1 MFRRFKFADK
11 LRAIIMI
18 ASTVALIITG
28 TAYIPLNRVIQERD
42 MRIELITLAGII
54 AQNCHAALM
63 FDIRDDAS
71 QVLGSLES
79 RPDVRFAAIY
89 DNDGKIFAQKLN
101 GASAP
106 NTLEE
111 KFGSD
116 IFVLEKK
123 TLWIKHAVIVQDQ
136 FLGTVVL
143 GQDMSGLRALVLR
156 EAAVFII
163 VILLAFVIV
172 YFMTSQLAR
181 MIAAPITSLA
191 NAARRATEEGDYST
205 RVKGDSQDEVG
216 ELIDAFNRML
226 DEIGHRR
233 EQWRSARDR
242 AVTRATEAETARKQ
256 LETATTK
263 RIKAEAQERE
273 LLRKLERAERLESLG
288 LLAGGVA
295 HDLNNILG
303 PMVALPEM
311 IRSDLDRLREGPPS
325 PSLVQIQRDLETVEH
340 SASRAAEVIRDL
352 MTMGRPASVTR
363 LPLNVKRLVDTCLSE
378 PNLSTLLADKPELTI
393 DASGVD
399 PDAWILGSEPH
410 LVRCLYNLISN
421 AIDASDASGYI
432 GHIDITC
439 TRKRVSAAIVGHE
452 LIEPNVYVALKISD
466 SGSGIAADD
475 LARVFEPFYSQKN
488 VTPKSGS
495 GLGLAIV
502 HGIIKDHGGYLDVES
517 VLGEGTQF
525 TLYFSPE
532 EPRSQVQTPLAE
544 SKGGNEHVL
553 IADDDA
559 MQRQLLHRSLTRLG
573 YTTEIAAN
581 GKDAVKLYEDA
592 QAAGRLFDLVMLDMV
607 MDEGFD
613 GLDAYMAIK
622 ATAPDVRCI
631 IVSGFSTTERSR
643 AATEAGAVW
652 LSKPYF
658 GQQLAAAVR
667 STLDAQVGESPQIQ
681 A

>member
-1 MFRRFKFADK
+1 MFRRFKFAEK
-11 LRAIIMI
+11 LKAIIMI
-18 ASTVALIITG
+18 ASTVALIVTG
-28 TAYIPLNRVIQERD
+28 AAYIPLNRMIHARD
-42 MRIELITLAGII
+42 MRTELITLAGVI

-79 RPDVRFAAIY
+79 RPDVRVAAIY
-89 DNDGKIFAQKLN
+89 DNAGQIFAQKLN
-101 GASAP
+101 GARAP

-116 IFVLEKK
+116 TVVVEKDI
-123 TLWIKHAVIVQDQ
+123 LWIQQAVTVQDQ

-143 GQDMSGLRALVLR
+143 GQDMTGLRTLVLR

-163 VILLAFVIV
+163 VILVAFAIV

-205 RVKGDSQDEVG
+205 RVKGESQDEVG
-216 ELIDAFNRML
+216 ELVDAFNRML

-233 EQWRSARDR
+233 EQWRNARDR
-242 AVTRATEAETARKQ
+242 AVVRATEAETARKQ
-256 LETATTK
+256 LETATAE

-273 LLRKLERAERLESLG
+273 LREKLERSERLESLG

-311 IRSDLDRLREGPPS
+311 IRSDLDRLKAGPQTT
-325 PSLVQIQRDLETVEH
+325 SLVQVRQDLETIQH

-352 MTMGRPASVTR
+352 MTMGRRVTIVKS
-363 LPLNVKRLVDTCLSE
+363 PLNIKRLVDTCMSE
-378 PNLSTLLADKPELTI
+378 PNVNALLADKPMLTV
-393 DASGVD
+393 DTSGVD
-399 PDAWILGSEPH
+399 PEAWICGSESH
-410 LVRCLYNLISN
+410 LVRCLYNLLSN
-421 AIDASDASGYI
+421 AIDATDGI
-432 GHIDITC
+432 GRIEITC
-439 TRKRVSAAIVGHE
+439 TCKRIKEAIVGHE

-466 SGSGIAADD
+466 SGRGIAASD
-475 LARVFEPFYSQKN
+475 LARVFEPFYSRKN

-495 GLGLAIV
+495 GLGLAII
-502 HGIIKDHGGYLDVES
+502 HGVIKDHGGFLDVES

-525 TLYFSPE
+525 TLYFTPE
-532 EPRSQVQTPLAE
+532 ERTSTVQTPLPTP
-544 SKGGNEHVL
+544 KGGNENIL
-553 IADDDA
+553 LADDEA
-559 MQRQLLHRSLTRLG
+559 VQRHLLHRSLTRLG
-573 YTTEIAAN
+573 YTTEIASD
-581 GKDAVKLYEDA
+581 GKDAVKLFEEA
-592 QAAGRLFDLVMLDMV
+592 QTAGRPYDLVMLDMV
-607 MDEGFD
+607 MGEGFD
-613 GLDAYMAIK
+613 GLDAYTAIK
-622 ATAPDVRCI
+622 AKAPDVRCI

-643 AATEAGAVW
+643 AAIEAGAVW

-667 STLDAQVGESPQIQ
+667 STRDTHVSGSVQTGS
-681 A
+681 

>member
-28 TAYIPLNRVIQERD
+28 TAYIPLNRVIHARD

-71 QVLGSLES
+71 QVLGTLES

-89 DNDGKIFAQKLN
+89 DNDGQIFAQKLN

-123 TLWIKHAVIVQDQ
+123 TLWVQQAVMVQDQ

-233 EQWRSARDR
+233 KQWRSARDR

-273 LLRKLERAERLESLG
+273 LLGKLERAERLESLG

-311 IRSDLDRLREGPPS
+311 IRSDLNRLKEGPQS
-325 PSLVQIQRDLETVEH
+325 PSLVQIQQDLETIEY

-378 PNLSTLLADKPELTI
+378 PNLSALLADKPELTI

-399 PDAWILGSEPH
+399 PDAWILGSESH

-421 AIDASDASGYI
+421 AIDATDASGYI

-466 SGSGIAADD
+466 SGRGIAADD

-517 VLGEGTQF
+517 VLDEGTQF

-532 EPRSQVQTPLAE
+532 EPSSQVQTPLSE
-544 SKGGNEHVL
+544 SKGGNEHIL
-553 IADDDA
+553 IADDEA
-559 MQRQLLHRSLTRLG
+559 VQRHLLHRSLTRLG

-613 GLDAYMAIK
+613 GLDAYTAIK

-667 STLDAQVGESPQIQ
+667 STLDTQVGESAQTQ

>member
-1 MFRRFKFADK
+1 
-11 LRAIIMI
+11 MI

-28 TAYIPLNRVIQERD
+28 TAYIPLNRVIHARD

-71 QVLGSLES
+71 QVLGTLES

-89 DNDGKIFAQKLN
+89 DNDGQIFAQKLN

-123 TLWIKHAVIVQDQ
+123 TLWVQQAVMVQDQ

-233 EQWRSARDR
+233 KQWRSARDR

-273 LLRKLERAERLESLG
+273 LLGKLERAERLESLG

-311 IRSDLDRLREGPPS
+311 IRSDLNRLKEGPQS
-325 PSLVQIQRDLETVEH
+325 PSLVQIQQDLETIEY

-378 PNLSTLLADKPELTI
+378 PNLSALLADKPELTI

-399 PDAWILGSEPH
+399 PDAWILGSESH

-421 AIDASDASGYI
+421 AIDATDASGYI

-466 SGSGIAADD
+466 SGRGIAADD

-517 VLGEGTQF
+517 VLDEGTQF

-532 EPRSQVQTPLAE
+532 EPSSQVQTPLSE
-544 SKGGNEHVL
+544 SKGGNEHIL
-553 IADDDA
+553 IADDEA
-559 MQRQLLHRSLTRLG
+559 VQRHLLHRSLTRLG

-613 GLDAYMAIK
+613 GLDAYTAIK

-667 STLDAQVGESPQIQ
+667 STLDTQVGESAQTQ